1 MMQYYHVKRGADLYG
16 VPNDSVERFAAHKAA
31 VLVADGKLEP
41 FDERKHGDKPG
52 APPRKEAKA
61 VVTK

>member
-1 MMQYYHVKRGADLYG
+1 MMQYYYVKRGADLYG

-31 VLVADGKLEP
+31 VLVAEGKLEP
-41 FDERKHGDKPG
+41 FDEKKHGDKAG
-52 APPRKEAKA
+52 APRKEAKA